1 MFYEDRRSSKRSFGN
16 CESHGQNDLKRFKE
30 DHEHV
35 HPDLIEV
42 KNFLSQMKA
51 HWKTQKMNKDEEDIM
66 IANVLKQTLAKEAL
80 LAKSESYHL
89 NSNVAEFLTRSR
101 ELAVIARFMRAFNI
115 EKTPPQHKTIKIFEA
130 LMDSVLDYFRSPEKF
145 VSTYESDE
153 ENEGNDNPSVDY
165 KTIFCTWL
173 HCLGLFIVDNI
184 ERYFYEET
192 IFTQR
197 ILCALCGKKFLKDLH
212 GEVEKETTVMSDQI
226 TDLRDRYFTFLTT
239 EAELETLICHHK
251 ARFVI
256 SLSVT
261 LAAALEIKKVIK
273 KFVKHIFG
281 NDAERMLTN
290 ADSFIVV
297 ASVLRHAGKFGLSKK
312 CITKVLQFV
321 DKISQTNPGIISG
334 MFEALEDKDEF
345 VEIYD
350 KLANKW
356 TFELLT
362 KNGSVAKACARFDIK
377 QSDYSDKLF
386 AAMTE
391 REGGS
396 EQNFIFLI
404 RNLSLG
410 PMFKVICNFKAQQKV
425 LRALDDLSAQELFNL
440 ACSSHVHLLEAVVA
454 SETIGEKVK
463 LKMLSRLVEKSVEL
477 AVDKFGSRLL
487 DAVMINCQ
495 VKTIR
500 VIAAELIKH
509 KKTLLGD
516 RIGKFIFLHWGL
528 NYFEDN
534 NKDAWN
540 NVISNSKYRKRQK
553 LLSVLSSV

>member
-1 MFYEDRRSSKRSFGN
+1 MQRRGSQGSKRFRRGTSQNVMFYEDRRSSKRSFGN

-153 ENEGNDNPSVDY
+153 ENE
-165 KTIFCTWL
+165 
-173 HCLGLFIVDNI
+173 
-184 ERYFYEET
+184 
-192 IFTQR
+192 
-197 ILCALCGKKFLKDLH
+197 
-212 GEVEKETTVMSDQI
+212 ETTVMSDQI